1 MAAALASAVR
11 AGTSTA
17 NRGAAAVD
25 AAPCKLPS
33 AARSWDE
40 DSSAVPIQLVSVRRP
55 DDSTLNTSAPDTS
68 RATRLRNC
76 AALWA
81 AWAIRSRTA
90 CALPPTQ
97 ANAFCPTVPTV
108 CSAFCSVPPVRT
120 ARVSRLGSCPDT
132 VGVGDPIALRL
143 CGLLLAFQLGGQ
155 VGMALLQGLYS
166 AVLGAVVCLNLAGF
180 GILRVQLGGQ
190 LVAQR
195 FIGGIGHTELRFSPR
210 IQPGVYFVE
219 SGSRFGS
226 FLAGGFQIVPQL
238 IPFGRSRAE
247 ALFHRIDFS
256 RGFFGPG
263 LQLF

>member
-1 MAAALASAVR
+1 M
-11 AGTSTA
+11 
-17 NRGAAAVD
+17 D

-68 RATRLRNC
+68 RATGCGTVPRSGRLGNPVPDRLRLAAHPGKRLLPNSPHGVQRFLQC
-76 AALWA
+76 AAGQDRPSQFLGQCT
-81 AWAIRSRTA
+81 R
-90 CALPPTQ
+90 
-97 ANAFCPTVPTV
+97 
-108 CSAFCSVPPVRT
+108 
-120 ARVSRLGSCPDT
+120 RLGSCPDT

-238 IPFGRSRAE
+238 IPFGHSRAK